1 MKEVKVFNSLT
12 DKIETFKPIK
22 EGKVS
27 MYVCGPTV
35 YDHPHVGNLRPVVV
49 FDTLRRLFMYL
60 GYEVTFVSNYTDVD
74 DKIIAKAQ
82 KEGKTEIEIS
92 NRYIAEFKDITSKI
106 NSLPPTYTPRVS
118 EYIPSIISYI
128 QKLIDVNSAY
138 VASNGDVYFRV
149 NSVKDYGELS
159 NMNIDDLIV
168 GARIESSSIKESPL
182 DFALWKNT
190 DVGIK
195 WETKWSN
202 GRPGWHT
209 ECCVMI
215 DSIFEEGLI
224 DIHGGGFDLKFPH
237 HENEIA
243 QQKASNNNKLA
254 NYWMHNGFVT
264 FGNEKMSKSVG
275 NIITANDAI
284 ERLGGLVTR
293 LTLLSSHYRAPVS
306 FSEETIAMA
315 KSEIDKI
322 KIPYT
327 QAAIKLQLLGE
338 DLSKYKPTNIDKFI
352 DAMCDDL
359 NISNALSELFVVL
372 KEINANLR
380 VKEINTELLGNLV
393 KTLQDM
399 LFILGLKIEY
409 PLLNDE
415 DKQIY
420 NEYQQARINKDY
432 TKSDELRNIL
442 IERKIF

>member
-1 MKEVKVFNSLT
+1 MKDVRIYNSLT
-12 DKIETFKPIK
+12 DKIETFKPLK

-27 MYVCGPTV
+27 IYVCGPTV

-60 GYEVTFVSNYTDVD
+60 GYDVTFVSNYTDVD

-92 NRYIAEFKDITSKI
+92 NRYIAEFKNIVSLV
-106 NSLPPTYTPRVS
+106 NSLPPTYTPRVT
-118 EYIPSIISYI
+118 EYMDGIISYI
-128 QKLIDVNSAY
+128 QKLIDVGSAY
-138 VASNGDVYFRV
+138 VAKNGDVYFRV
-149 NSVKDYGELS
+149 NSVKGYGELS
-159 NMNIDDLIV
+159 NMNVEDLLV
-168 GARIESSSIKESPL
+168 GARIETNSLKESPL

-190 DVGIK
+190 DIGIK
-195 WETKWSN
+195 WQTNWSE

-215 DSIFEEGLI
+215 DSIFEDGII

-243 QQKASNNNKLA
+243 QQKASNHNKLA

-264 FGNEKMSKSVG
+264 FGNEKMSKSLG
-275 NIITANDAI
+275 NIVTANDAI
-284 ERLGGLVTR
+284 EQFGGLVTR

-306 FSEETIAMA
+306 FLVNMA
-315 KSEIDKI
+315 KSEIEKI
-322 KIPYT
+322 KTPFI
-327 QAAIKLQLLGE
+327 QAATKLQLLGA
-338 DLSKYKPTNIDKFI
+338 DLKSFKPTNIDKFI

-359 NISNALSELFVVL
+359 NVSNALSEIFVT
-372 KEINANLR
+372 
-380 VKEINTELLGNLV
+380 VKEINTNLRVREINIETLGNLF
-393 KTLQDM
+393 KTLEDM
-399 LFILGLKIEY
+399 LFVLGLDIKY
-409 PLLNDE
+409 PLLTKE
-415 DKQIY
+415 DIDIY

-432 TKSDELRNIL
+432 AKSDELRNIL